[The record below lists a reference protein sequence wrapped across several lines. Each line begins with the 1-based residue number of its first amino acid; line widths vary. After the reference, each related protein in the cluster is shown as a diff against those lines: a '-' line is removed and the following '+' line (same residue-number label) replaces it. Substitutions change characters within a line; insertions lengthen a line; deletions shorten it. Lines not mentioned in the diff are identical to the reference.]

1 MNGGGGASWYGMVWQ
16 GLQWLGLAR
25 DVVADVIGRQ
35 TMWVDKEALYVC
47 TYTTHYTVQYSSI
60 QMFNQQWGERL

>member
-35 TMWVDKEALYVC
+35 TIWVDKEALYVC
-47 TYTTHYTVQYSSI
+47 TYTTQYS
-60 QMFNQQWGERL
+60 MRLY